1 MLKQLIFTVC
11 RVLTWVLS
19 KPDLAFKISSQ
30 DRLTIKRRVLSLQ
43 GYSHTKDASS
53 VVCLQFTFMVTCTSE
68 HYLFFTKSFSFTIY
82 RLYSRQTTQFGY
94 LQFFRFKEFQLVAK
108 VSSFIIII
116 VITYFY
122 AGMFGCVLDFSSAG
136 FQWFLTFLIGD
147 LS

>member
-68 HYLFFTKSFSFTIY
+68 HYLFLQNHLVLQFTDFIQGRQLNSVIYSFLDLKSFSSW
-82 RLYSRQTTQFGY
+82 RKSLP
-94 LQFFRFKEFQLVAK
+94 LL
-108 VSSFIIII
+108 
-116 VITYFY
+116 
-122 AGMFGCVLDFSSAG
+122 
-136 FQWFLTFLIGD
+136 
-147 LS
+147 